1 MTAGCGDDEHSPP
14 AGTGGGQNAGGGG
27 LGGAGG
33 LGGEGGLGGDGAGGG
48 GGLGGGAG
56 GLGGG
61 GGEPGAEQR
70 VTSPGGEIVVTFDV
84 QDGVPSYSVER
95 AGRAILAD
103 SALGLDLGDLGPLGR
118 GVRVAGAD
126 RRTEDSTW
134 NPVWGAA
141 SEIREHYNELTVHL
155 ESDAPA
161 RRLDVVFRVFDDGL
175 GLRYV
180 IPEQDGLGELTIT
193 SEDTEFRFA
202 SDGTTWWTRADF
214 EGDESLYN
222 RGALSTVANAN
233 TPMTVQLA
241 EDLYV
246 ALHEADLDDYA
257 AMTLEALPGV
267 PHAFRSALV
276 PARSGLESTAV
287 KARVALPFE
296 TPWRTLTIGTGAGR
310 LLESHLIL
318 NLNDPCA
325 ICDGDLSWLRP
336 GKYMGVWWEIHKGL
350 STWEPGEHV
359 GATTENTQRTM
370 DFAGEHGIPFVLAE
384 GWNQGWDGAWTDMDY
399 TASND
404 RFDLEE
410 VVAYGAERGV
420 GFVAHIETGANVDGF
435 EAQLD
440 EAFTLYESLGIH
452 AIKTGYV
459 GNIPGYHHYSQRMVN
474 HYAEVARRA
483 AEHQIMVD
491 AHEPIK
497 PTGEERTYPN
507 FMSREGLRGMEYE
520 AWSDGNPA
528 SHTLTLPFTRMLG
541 GPVDYNPGI
550 FEVLWAPEKIPE
562 SPFAGNPPARVHTT
576 RAHQL
581 ALYVILLSGLQMV
594 TDIPEHYEGRPEF
607 AFIEQVPVTWDE
619 TRVLNASIGEHMTIA
634 RRSDSAWYLG
644 SGTDGTARA
653 LRIPLD
659 FLGEGSFV
667 AETYTDDAEADYD
680 TRPELV
686 ARSRFLVTSAD
697 TLIAAME
704 SSGGQAVRIR
714 PATPDDTASVEDY
727 RPPSYTVE
735 SVTVPAQVAQGDF
748 VLVTAE
754 VTNTGNLVG
763 GETIGITVEGT
774 PVDARLVRIN
784 ADATVTVAFEI
795 QISQLG
801 EVSVAVGDAAPVLVT
816 VVPPV
821 DAPADL
827 RATGTSADTIEL
839 AWEPVPEAVAY
850 RVYRHLPGGLYG
862 DAAHAEVD
870 GALTTF
876 SDTGLTA
883 NQTYSYIVRAVYA
896 DGTES
901 PASNEIVQAA
911 TPRTVAVTF
920 RVSAPLETPAMSAIY
935 VPGSIDALGPWNPGL
950 VAMTHTGGGLWQTT
964 VDIPEGT
971 ELQYKY
977 ARGTW
982 ERVEWWGSI
991 TGTNNRAVS
1000 IPIGSSGQVVDDTS
1014 TAWDDGSIP
1023 DTQKGIRTWR
1033 DPLVAGTAP
1042 ADGTIVAG
1050 SPAIE
1055 ISFSRDVDPP
1065 DAGGYDAAVQVAR
1078 DGEPVAGAVDEIAP
1092 GSLIFTPAEPLAP
1105 GAYEVMVSQVKSAL
1119 GADSVPMQAPYT
1131 FGFTVE

>member
-1 MTAGCGDDEHSPP
+1 
-14 AGTGGGQNAGGGG
+14 
-27 LGGAGG
+27 
-33 LGGEGGLGGDGAGGG
+33 
-48 GGLGGGAG
+48 
-56 GLGGG
+56 
-61 GGEPGAEQR
+61 EQR

-118 GVRVAGAD
+118 DVRVAGAD
-126 RRTEDSTW
+126 RRTVDSTW

-141 SEIREHYNELTVHL
+141 STIREHYNELTVHL
-155 ESDAPA
+155 ASDAPA

-180 IPEQDGLGELTIT
+180 IPEQDGLSELTIT

-202 SDGTTWWTRADF
+202 SDGTAWWTRADF

-233 TPMTVQLA
+233 TPMTVRLA
-241 EDLYV
+241 DDLYV

-257 AMTLEALPGV
+257 AMTLEALPGA

-276 PARSGLESTAV
+276 PARSGPESTAV
-287 KARVALPFE
+287 KARVTVPFE
-296 TPWRTLTIGTGAGR
+296 TPWRTLTIGTRAGS
-310 LLESHLIL
+310 LMESPLIL

-325 ICDGDLSWLRP
+325 ICDGDLAWLRP

-359 GATTENTQRTM
+359 GATTENTQRYM

-384 GWNQGWDGAWTDMDY
+384 GWNQGWDGSWTDMDY

-410 VVAYGAERGV
+410 VVAYGAARGV
-420 GFVAHIETGANVDGF
+420 GFVAHMETGANVDGF
-435 EAQLD
+435 EDQLD
-440 EAFTLYESLGIH
+440 EAFALYESLGIH

-459 GNIPGYHHYSQRMVN
+459 GNIPGHHHYSQRMVN
-474 HYAEVARRA
+474 HYADVARRA

-594 TDIPEHYEGRPEF
+594 TDVPEHYEGRPEF

-619 TRVLNASIGEHMTIA
+619 TRVLDAAIGEHMTVA
-634 RRSDSAWYLG
+634 RRSGDAWYLG
-644 SGTDGTARA
+644 SGTDSTARA
-653 LRIPLD
+653 LQIPLD
-659 FLGEGSFV
+659 FLGGGTFV

-680 TRPELV
+680 ARPELV
-686 ARSRFLVTSAD
+686 ARSRFLVTAGD
-697 TLIAAME
+697 TLVAAME

-714 PATPDDTASVEDY
+714 PATAEDTASLEAY
-727 RPPSYTVE
+727 RQPSYAVE
-735 SVTVPAQVAQGDF
+735 SIMVPEEVVQGDF

-763 GETIGITVEGT
+763 GESIGVYVDGAL
-774 PVDARLVRIN
+774 VDARVVRIN

-795 QISQLG
+795 QIAQLG
-801 EVSVAVGDAAPVLVT
+801 AVSVAVGDAAPELVT
-816 VVPPV
+816 VVPP
-821 DAPADL
+821 DAAPAPPDDL
-827 RATGTSADTIEL
+827 RVTGASADTIEL
-839 AWEPVPEAVAY
+839 AWEPAPEAVAY

-876 SDTGLTA
+876 TDTGLTA
-883 NQTYSYIVRAVYA
+883 HQAYSYIVRAVYA

-901 PASNEIVQAA
+901 PASNEIVQTA

-920 RVSAPLETPAMSAIY
+920 RVQAPLETPALSAIY
-935 VPGSIDALGPWNPGL
+935 VPGSVDALGPWNPGL

-982 ERVEWWGSI
+982 ERVEWWGGI

-1000 IPIGSSGQVVDDTS
+1000 IPIGSSGQVVDNTS

-1023 DTQKGIRTWR
+1023 DTQKGIRYWR

-1042 ADGTIVAG
+1042 ADGTVVLAA
-1050 SPAIE
+1050 PAIE

-1065 DAGGYDAAVQVAR
+1065 DAGGYEGSVQVAR
-1078 DGEPVAGAVDEIAP
+1078 DGEPVAGAVDEAAP
-1092 GSLIFTPAEPLAP
+1092 GSLIFTPAGPLAP
-1105 GAYEVMVSQVKSAL
+1105 GDYEVTVSNVKSAL
-1119 GADSVPMQAPYT
+1119 GVDGVPMQAPYT
-1131 FGFTVE
+1131 FSFTVE

>member
-1 MTAGCGDDEHSPP
+1 M
-14 AGTGGGQNAGGGG
+14 
-27 LGGAGG
+27 GGAGG
-33 LGGEGGLGGDGAGGG
+33 AGGEGGLGGQ
-48 GGLGGGAG
+48 GGLGGGTG
-56 GLGGG
+56 GLGGQG
-61 GGEPGAEQR
+61 GGASETQR

-95 AGRAILAD
+95 AGRAILID

-118 GVRVAGAD
+118 GARVTGAD

-134 NPVWGAA
+134 RPVWGAA
-141 SEIREHYNELTVHL
+141 SEIREHYNELTIHL
-155 ESDAPA
+155 ASDAPA

-180 IPEQDGLGELTIT
+180 IPEQDGLSELTIT

-202 SDGTTWWTRADF
+202 SDGTAWWTPADF

-222 RGALSTVANAN
+222 RGALSTVADAN

-276 PARSGLESTAV
+276 PARSGPEDTAV
-287 KARVALPFE
+287 KARVSLPFE

-310 LLESHLIL
+310 LIESHLIL

-325 ICDGDLSWLRP
+325 ICDGDLSWLQP
-336 GKYMGVWWEIHKGL
+336 GKYVGVWWEIHKGL

-359 GATTENTQRTM
+359 GATTENTQRYM

-384 GWNQGWDGAWTDMDY
+384 GWNQGWDGAWTDMDF

-410 VVAYGAERGV
+410 VVAYGAARGV
-420 GFVAHIETGANVDGF
+420 GFVAHMETGANVDGF

-440 EAFTLYESLGIH
+440 EAFALYESLGIH

-483 AEHQIMVD
+483 ADHGIMVN

-507 FMSREGLRGMEYE
+507 FMSREGVRGMEYE

-528 SHTLTLPFTRMLG
+528 SHTLTVPFTRMLG

-594 TDIPEHYEGRPEF
+594 TDIPEHYEGRPEL
-607 AFIEQVPVTWDE
+607 AFLSQVPVTWDE
-619 TRVLNASIGEHMTIA
+619 TRVLNAAIGEHMTIA
-634 RRSDSAWYLG
+634 RRSGDAWYLG
-644 SGTDGTARA
+644 SGTDGAPRA
-653 LRIPLD
+653 LQIPLD
-659 FLGEGSFV
+659 FLGDGTFV

-680 TRPELV
+680 ALPELV
-686 ARSRFLVTSAD
+686 ARSRFLVTPAD
-697 TLIAAME
+697 TLVAAME

-714 PATPDDTASVEDY
+714 PATPDDLASVEAY
-727 RPPSYTVE
+727 RPPSYVVE
-735 SVTVPAQVAQGDF
+735 SVTAPAEVVQGDV

-754 VTNTGNLVG
+754 VTNAGNLVG
-763 GETIGITVEGT
+763 GETLGVTVDGA

-795 QISQLG
+795 RIAQLG
-801 EVSVAVGDAAPVLVT
+801 EVGVAVGDAAPEIVT
-816 VVPPV
+816 VVPPEEGPP
-821 DAPADL
+821 APADL
-827 RATGTSADTIEL
+827 RAEETSADTIEL
-839 AWEPVPEAVAY
+839 AWELVPEAIAY

-862 DAAHAEVD
+862 DTAHAEVD
-870 GALTTF
+870 GELTAF

-883 NQTYSYIVRAVYA
+883 NQTYFYIVRAVFA

-901 PASNEIVQAA
+901 PASNELVQAA
-911 TPRTVAVTF
+911 TPRLVPVTF
-920 RVSAPLETPAMSAIY
+920 RVAAPLETPAMSAIY

-950 VAMTHTGGGLWQTT
+950 VAMTHTGGGLWQATI
-964 VDIPEGT
+964 DIPEGT

-991 TGTNNRAVS
+991 TGVTNRAAS
-1000 IPIGSSGQVVDDTS
+1000 IPIGSAGQVVDNTS
-1014 TAWDDGSIP
+1014 IAWDDGAIP
-1023 DTQKGIRTWR
+1023 DTQKGIRFWR

-1042 ADGTIVAG
+1042 ADGAVIGGA
-1050 SPAIE
+1050 PAIE
-1055 ISFSRDVDPP
+1055 VSFSRDIDPP

-1078 DGEPVAGAVDEIAP
+1078 DGEPVEGAVDEAAP
-1092 GSLIFTPAEPLAP
+1092 GNLVFTPAEPLAQ
-1105 GAYEVMVSQVKSAL
+1105 GDYEVTISQVRSAL
-1119 GADSVPMQAPYT
+1119 GVDSVPMQAPYT
-1131 FGFTVE
+1131 FRFTVE